1 MTFAILPF
9 VVCLLVVL
17 ILWLI
22 AEYIVRT
29 WFSAPPNAWPHLV
42 PLVRLIFAILVI
54 LCVLHG
60 LGVVAMP
67 VTLQ

>member
-9 VVCLLVVL
+9 FVCLLVVL
-17 ILWLI
+17 ILFLI
-22 AEYIVRT
+22 AEYVVKH
-29 WFSAPPNAWPHLV
+29 WFPTVPHIV

-60 LGVVAMP
+60 LGVVRMP
-67 VTLQ
+67 VSIQ